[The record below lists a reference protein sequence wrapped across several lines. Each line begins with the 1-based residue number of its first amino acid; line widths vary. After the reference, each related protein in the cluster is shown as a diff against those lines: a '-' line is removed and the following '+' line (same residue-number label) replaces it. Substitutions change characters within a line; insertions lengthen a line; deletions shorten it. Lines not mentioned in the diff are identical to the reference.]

1 MTDPTYTVYG
11 RPTGVAL
18 DAAGNIYATGN
29 QYDQVWKFTPEG
41 RETKLPVTW
50 ARKPSAVAVDAA
62 GNVYVASSQRG
73 SEYIVRL
80 RTNGVQER
88 IDIPDL
94 RKPTQLRFDSAGRLY
109 VVDGYVGRIVRISP
123 NGTQETL
130 PLELDYPYALHIDRA
145 GAITV
150 TMMEPSQVVR
160 FDVDGTR
167 TVLPFTH
174 LDQPTGLDID
184 AQGNVYV
191 ALAAGALPG
200 DPRVLKLTPSGEQ
213 SVLPVQLSNLVAP
226 GNLVV
231 RDGVLYIADGLSAIQ
246 TLTL

>member
-1 MTDPTYTVYG
+1 MTNPTYTVYG

-29 QYDQVWKFTPEG
+29 LYDQVWKFTPQG
-41 RETKLPVTW
+41 AETKLPVAG

-62 GNVYVASSQRG
+62 GNVYIANSQRG
-73 SEYIVRL
+73 SEEIIRL
-80 RTNGVQER
+80 RPNGAQQTIRVPE
-88 IDIPDL
+88 L
-94 RKPTQLRFDSAGRLY
+94 RKPTQLRFDSAGNLY
-109 VVDGYVGRIVRISP
+109 VVDGYAGRIVRIAP
-123 NGTQETL
+123 NGVQETV
-130 PLELDYPYALHIDRA
+130 PIQLDYPYALHIDRA

-160 FDVDGTR
+160 FETDGTR
-167 TVLPFTH
+167 TVLPFTN

-184 AQGNVYV
+184 SDGNVYV

-213 SVLPVQLSNLVAP
+213 SVLPVELSNLVTP

-246 TLTL
+246 TLKL